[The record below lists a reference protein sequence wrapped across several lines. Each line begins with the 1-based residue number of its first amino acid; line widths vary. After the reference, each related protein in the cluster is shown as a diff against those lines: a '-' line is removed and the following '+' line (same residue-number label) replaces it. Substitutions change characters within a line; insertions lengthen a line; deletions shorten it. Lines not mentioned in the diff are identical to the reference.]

1 MSNRN
6 FKTVLTA
13 VIAAFILALIPA
25 SATLAS
31 DTYTPKYSD
40 DELYKV
46 YEELLDKYMNDAS
59 DAANSFI
66 VTAIGV
72 GGAVIDGQTT
82 GFGESGLEKRVV
94 VTVRYQYYEEYKKL
108 LEEEYGDIVYVE
120 YSESSKADYE
130 SQSISFDDG
139 TGAQTDPAASDPAR
153 ISETDSTHGTGTSA
167 KTQIIVG
174 VILAAAAAVAIYFYV
189 KKNKKPAKKG
199 RKR

>member
-1 MSNRN
+1 MRNRN
-6 FKTVLTA
+6 IKTLLTA
-13 VIAAFILALIPA
+13 LLAAFILALIPA

-108 LEEEYGDIVYVE
+108 LEEQYGDIVYVE
-120 YSESSKADYE
+120 YSESSKAECE

-139 TGAQTDPAASDPAR
+139 TGAATDPAANDPAR

-174 VILAAAAAVAIYFYV
+174 VILAIAAAAAIYFYV
-189 KKNKKPAKKG
+189 KKNRKPAKKG
-199 RKR
+199 KKK

>member
-1 MSNRN
+1 MRNRN
-6 FKTVLTA
+6 IKTLLTA
-13 VIAAFILALIPA
+13 LLAAFILALIPA

-108 LEEEYGDIVYVE
+108 LEEQYGDIVYVE

-139 TGAQTDPAASDPAR
+139 TGAATDPAANDPAR

-189 KKNKKPAKKG
+189 KKNRKPAKRGK
-199 RKR
+199 KK

>member
-139 TGAQTDPAASDPAR
+139 TGAQTDPAESDPAR

-189 KKNKKPAKKG
+189 NKNKKPAKKG
-199 RKR
+199 KKR

>member
-1 MSNRN
+1 MRNRSI
-6 FKTVLTA
+6 KTVLMA
-13 VIAAFILALIPA
+13 VLAAFILTLIPA

-46 YEELLDKYMNDAS
+46 YNELLDVYMNDAS
-59 DAANSFI
+59 DEANAFI
-66 VTAIGV
+66 VTGIGV

-108 LEEEYGDIVYVE
+108 LEEKYGDIVYVE

-130 SQSISFDDG
+130 SQSINFDDG
-139 TGAQTDPAASDPAR
+139 TGTAADTAAADPAR
-153 ISETDSTHGTGTSA
+153 INGDESVHGTGTSA

-174 VILAAAAAVAIYFYV
+174 VILAIAAAAAIYFYV
-189 KKNKKPAKKG
+189 KKNRKSAKKG
-199 RKR
+199 RKK